1 MANKKTFSG
10 TLHVKILE
18 ASALKPPTIPGG
30 ITLTTID
37 PYVRVSYDDI
47 FLEQTKSKDK
57 TTNPLWNEE
66 IEGKLYRAE
75 NLEITVFHKSLV
87 PPEPFVANV
96 SIPFEEILSGSEK
109 GHFQDYWLELE
120 PSGKIHVAVSFSK
133 MSAETLGRV
142 FKQNTQGWGQRGRQG
157 ALRRKIHAVNGH
169 KFMATYLRQFT
180 FCSHCS
186 GFIWGL
192 VNKQGYQCQ
201 VCLAVVH
208 KRCHQLVVSTCTGQ
222 KTERSEKDIEMAGH
236 RFQVNVPHQFE
247 DHNYKIFTFCDHC
260 GSLLWGLRKQGMRC
274 KCCKLNVHKRCKTKV
289 ANNCGI
295 NPRILADILVTIR
308 TSPNQ
313 LIPNLKLTKQVR
325 RRVFPAGSIHSK
337 SIFKT
342 IIKEKTSSPEN
353 KESSSEAS
361 TRIPPSKPAPTRPKT
376 FQTVNNFSF
385 LKVVGK
391 GSFGKVLLAEH
402 KATKEVYAVKV
413 IKKVVICRD
422 DDIESTMTEK
432 RVLAMAFEHPFLTAL
447 HSCFQT
453 KDCLYFVMEYVNGG
467 DLMFQIQRSR
477 KFDEARSRF
486 YSAEIV
492 SALSFLHSRGIIYR
506 DLKLDNV
513 LLDVDGHVKVADFG
527 MCKEGIIDDKLT
539 NTFCGTPDYIAPEI
553 LQEQNYGASVDWW
566 ALGVLMYEM
575 MAGQPPFEADNEEDL
590 FDSIINDD
598 VLYPVWL
605 SKEAAS
611 IIRGFLTK
619 SPSRRL
625 GCQPGVGEKVIRS
638 HPFFRA
644 IDWIALEARQVRPPF
659 RPKVADKRDVG
670 NFDKDFTQEKAVV
683 TPTTKQDMEI
693 VNQEDFAGFTFV
705 NDRFH

>member
-1 MANKKTFSG
+1 M
-10 TLHVKILE
+10 
-18 ASALKPPTIPGG
+18 
-30 ITLTTID
+30 
-37 PYVRVSYDDI
+37 
-47 FLEQTKSKDK
+47 
-57 TTNPLWNEE
+57 
-66 IEGKLYRAE
+66 
-75 NLEITVFHKSLV
+75 
-87 PPEPFVANV
+87 
-96 SIPFEEILSGSEK
+96 
-109 GHFQDYWLELE
+109 
-120 PSGKIHVAVSFSK
+120 
-133 MSAETLGRV
+133 
-142 FKQNTQGWGQRGRQG
+142 
-157 ALRRKIHAVNGH
+157 
-169 KFMATYLRQFT
+169 YL
-180 FCSHCS
+180 
-186 GFIWGL
+186 
-192 VNKQGYQCQ
+192 

-222 KTERSEKDIEMAGH
+222 KTERSEKDIEVEFFWRGFTYVNVYAVFVVVQMAGH

-274 KCCKLNVHKRCKTKV
+274 KCKLSVICSLSESHVNGLLGCKLNVHKRCKTKV

-391 GSFGKVLLAEH
+391 GSFGKVSRLCRMYLTVVVRRLVAFLEVLLAEH

-453 KDCLYFVMEYVNGG
+453 K
-467 DLMFQIQRSR
+467 
-477 KFDEARSRF
+477 
-486 YSAEIV
+486 
-492 SALSFLHSRGIIYR
+492 
-506 DLKLDNV
+506 
-513 LLDVDGHVKVADFG
+513 VKKQQA
-527 MCKEGIIDDKLT
+527 
-539 NTFCGTPDYIAPEI
+539 
-553 LQEQNYGASVDWW
+553 
-566 ALGVLMYEM
+566 
-575 MAGQPPFEADNEEDL
+575 
-590 FDSIINDD
+590 
-598 VLYPVWL
+598 
-605 SKEAAS
+605 
-611 IIRGFLTK
+611 
-619 SPSRRL
+619 RRL
-625 GCQPGVGEKVIRS
+625 S
-638 HPFFRA
+638 Y
-644 IDWIALEARQVRPPF
+644 
-659 RPKVADKRDVG
+659 
-670 NFDKDFTQEKAVV
+670 N
-683 TPTTKQDMEI
+683 
-693 VNQEDFAGFTFV
+693 
-705 NDRFH
+705 

>member
-66 IEGKLYRAE
+66 IEGELYRAE

-96 SIPFEEILSGSEK
+96 SIPFEEILSGCEK
-109 GHFQDYWLELE
+109 SHFQDYWLELE

-169 KFMATYLRQFT
+169 KFMATYLRQPT
-180 FCSHCS
+180 YCSHCS
-186 GFIWGL
+186 DFIWGL

-236 RFQVNVPHQFE
+236 RFQLNMPHQFE

-295 NPRILADILVTIR
+295 NPRILADKLAEIGQ
-308 TSPNQ
+308 SADQ
-313 LIPNLKLTKQVR
+313 LIQNSFRSKQSISSR
-325 RRVFPAGSIHSK
+325 GAASAG
-337 SIFKT
+337 
-342 IIKEKTSSPEN
+342 EAKTSSAEN
-353 KESSSEAS
+353 HASSSSSGSSIIISKAS

-376 FQTVNNFSF
+376 SQTVNDFSF
-385 LKVVGK
+385 LKVLGK

-413 IKKVVICRD
+413 LKKVVICRD
-422 DDIESTMTEK
+422 DDIECTMTEK
-432 RVLAMAFEHPFLTAL
+432 RVLAMACEHPFLTAL

-527 MCKEGIIDDKLT
+527 MCKEDIIDDKLT

-659 RPKVADKRDVG
+659 RPKVSDKRDVG